1 MHSEYTATE
10 TVAKCVANRADPGS
24 AARKQAREA
33 TGRTPSSSVHPKQAM
48 RQSLHRQSAPLVV
61 ALVLAVVFG
70 VLPAL
75 YAWAVRSML
84 HRNLRSLREGDL
96 EPLFSTYAD
105 DIRFVFPGHNSWAGE
120 FRGREEVERWVRRV
134 YQVGLRLEPHE
145 ILVMGPPWDTT
156 ICLRFTDR
164 CTAPDGTI
172 VYANRGMFFGKIAWG
187 KITYYEIHEDT
198 EKVVALDEYVES
210 LGSTAL

>member
-10 TVAKCVANRADPGS
+10 TAATGVANLADPGS
-24 AARKQAREA
+24 AVRKQVREA
-33 TGRTPSSSVHPKQAM
+33 TGRTPFSSVHPKQAM
-48 RQSLHRQSAPLVV
+48 RPGDRRQSAPLVV

-70 VLPAL
+70 LLPAL

-84 HRNLRSLREGDL
+84 RRTTHRLREGDF
-96 EPLFSTYAD
+96 EPLFHTYAN

-145 ILVMGPPWDTT
+145 ILVTGPPWNTT
-156 ICLRFTDR
+156 VCLRFTDR

-172 VYANRGMFFGKIAWG
+172 VYTNRGMVFGKIAWG
-187 KITYYEIHEDT
+187 KIIYYEIHEDT
-198 EKVVALDEYVES
+198 EKVVTLDAYVASHEPT
-210 LGSTAL
+210 GA

>member
-1 MHSEYTATE
+1 MLAESTATE
-10 TVAKCVANRADPGS
+10 TAALGVANWANPGS
-24 AARKQAREA
+24 TASKQTRE
-33 TGRTPSSSVHPKQAM
+33 PSS
-48 RQSLHRQSAPLVV
+48 RQSAPLIV

-84 HRNLRSLREGDL
+84 RRTLRRLREGDL

-156 ICLRFTDR
+156 VGLRFTDR
-164 CTAPDGTI
+164 CTAADGTI
-172 VYANRGMFFGKIAWG
+172 VYTNRGMIFGRIAWG
-187 KITYYEIHEDT
+187 KITSYEVHEDT
-198 EKVVALDEYVES
+198 EKVVAFDEYVAS
-210 LGSTAL
+210 HGPTRT